1 MGKFKDLYNYCQT
14 LKPKVSRRNIEQK
27 TLELTG
33 VKKVKAIKSSLDT
46 KVCRGFFLSAENA
59 EHPIVKLFGGNH
71 VIVLA
76 RDQNYCWERFV
87 YTKELMHLFDNDD
100 EPTDSAEKFE
110 KLLTDLEAPT
120 ATEPPSKQLI
130 SERKGLWMAL
140 SCLCPEANR
149 IEFQSLLDKG
159 HIDFYG
165 IALQLRI
172 PEQYVPLLFQS
183 RYEAIV
189 QNLIK

>member
-1 MGKFKDLYNYCQT
+1 MGKFKELYDYCQT
-14 LKPKVSRRNIEQK
+14 LKPKVSRRQIEQK
-27 TLELTG
+27 TLEITG
-33 VKKVKAIKSSLDT
+33 VPRIKAIKANLDT
-46 KVCRGFFLSAENA
+46 AVCRGFFLSAENT
-59 EHPIVKLFGGNH
+59 EHPTVKLLGGNN

-110 KLLTDLEAPT
+110 KLLTDLEVPS
-120 ATEPPSKQLI
+120 ATDSPSKQII
-130 SERKGLWMAL
+130 SERKGIWMAL
-140 SCLCPEANR
+140 ACLCPEKSR
-149 IEFQSLLDKG
+149 IEFKSLLTKE
-159 HIDFYG
+159 HIDSYG

-183 RYEAIV
+183 RYDVIIST
-189 QNLIK
+189 LIK